1 MKSGFR
7 LGVFGAASEGFDPAA
22 ESRIEAGDCLIA
34 LGTAESLRKL
44 EEMAG

>member
-1 MKSGFR
+1 MQ
-7 LGVFGAASEGFDPAA
+7 VSEEIDALRAMGFDPAA